1 MPDSTCMAW
10 VDFHLPVESTS
21 ADMLDRRY
29 IGIALKIPSYGYC
42 LRSNKHETKL
52 RPPTPDSYL
61 RSSLFALVRRNSQ
74 GCRDMVPGRWV
85 TPNWEADALSK
96 VSCDIIAISP
106 LVRKHVAELHFT
118 LSQSPCPRGHIVSP
132 FLLWFGQRDPKPGCS
147 DQKRRDSQVLLD
159 QRNEYSRPA
168 TMSVE
173 IPSACL
179 VELRPPTQWI
189 PDG

>member
-1 MPDSTCMAW
+1 M
-10 VDFHLPVESTS
+10 
-21 ADMLDRRY
+21 
-29 IGIALKIPSYGYC
+29 GIASEATSTKPSCGPQP
-42 LRSNKHETKL
+42 RTAIFA
-52 RPPTPDSYL
+52 L
-61 RSSLFALVRRNSQ
+61 RSSHWSVATRRAAEIWFQ
-74 GCRDMVPGRWV
+74 GAGSP
-85 TPNWEADALSK
+85 PNWEADALSK